1 MMLTDLACQ
10 ALILHF
16 PGVSLPEP
24 LDFKNCLEKG
34 MCEGSQCSL
43 PQLAAKQRPHCPVER
58 AILRLAL
65 GVSSEGRPAFFWRPG
80 PGVGGTRGDGLPF
93 RGVPATGV
101 ASGPEMPSRSVS

>member
-1 MMLTDLACQ
+1 MILTDLACQ

-34 MCEGSQCSL
+34 MCKGSQCSL
-43 PQLAAKQRPHCPVER
+43 SQLAAKRRLSCPVER

-80 PGVGGTRGDGLPF
+80 PGVRGHSWGWSPFQGCPCYGGGL
-93 RGVPATGV
+93 G
-101 ASGPEMPSRSVS
+101 S

>member
-34 MCEGSQCSL
+34 MCEGSQCLL
-43 PQLAAKQRPHCPVER
+43 PQLAAKRRPRCPVER

-65 GVSSEGRPAFFWRPG
+65 GVPFPG
-80 PGVGGTRGDGLPF
+80 GPVRVSGGTHGDGLPL
-93 RGVPATGV
+93 RGRPCRRG
-101 ASGPEMPSRSVS
+101 GLRS